1 VTRGKINLSQLT
13 AFSEF
18 FLLYKFIISIY
29 YVGNNYFQGGG
40 AMKVLQW
47 KRVLLLLLLF
57 MVLLALPGL
66 ARGEM
71 YIEAY
76 LGGAQ
81 GANAGMNATN
91 NHPGGLFQTVEQ
103 HEIPGKLNPAVIGG
117 LKIGTWF
124 VKEGFLGMNYPD
136 WMKYLGFYLD
146 FSYHRLDFRNQAGKT
161 VAYDNFLNIPRGSTT
176 ITNLFFSEGT
186 AATLAF
192 MFAGRY
198 GFLPDS
204 DVPFGRLQ
212 PYLGVGPAILF
223 TTQQPRIGSS
233 SIWIF
238 GGPAT
243 FPYNI
248 KTSSDS
254 SVNLALAVDA
264 GIRYMC
270 LKNVSLDLSFK
281 YRFSRANYSYNYTD
295 PLDGTNQG
303 FSLHPTYH
311 LLSGQVGAAYH
322 F

>member
-1 VTRGKINLSQLT
+1 
-13 AFSEF
+13 
-18 FLLYKFIISIY
+18 
-29 YVGNNYFQGGG
+29 
-40 AMKVLQW
+40 MKVLRW
-47 KRVLLLLLLF
+47 MWVLLLLL
-57 MVLLALPGL
+57 VLLALPGL

-76 LGGAQ
+76 LGGVQ
-81 GANAGMNATN
+81 GANAAMSATN
-91 NHPGGLFQTVEQ
+91 NHPGGAFQTVEQ
-103 HEIPGKLNPAVIGG
+103 HSIPGKLDPSVIGG
-117 LKIGTWF
+117 LKLGTWF

-146 FSYHRLDFRNQAGKT
+146 FSYHRLNFRNQSGKT

-176 ITNLFFSEGT
+176 TTNLFASEGT

-204 DVPFGRLQ
+204 EVPFGRLQ
-212 PYLGVGPAILF
+212 PYVAVGPAILF
-223 TTQQPRIGSS
+223 TSQQPRISS
-233 SIWIF
+233 VSVWIV

-248 KTSSDS
+248 KPSSKS
-254 SVNLALAVDA
+254 SVNLGLAVDS

-281 YRFSRANYSYNYTD
+281 YRYGSANYSYNYTD
-295 PLDGTNQG
+295 PLDGTIEG
-303 FSLHPTYH
+303 FSLNPTYH
-311 LLSGQVGAAYH
+311 LLSGQLGAAYH